1 MPAWRLSRRFGSAMA
16 LVALVGGLFAVSYG
30 FSGADGQG
38 AGQQLAVASGADSG
52 GNLTTDGFD
61 WT

>member
-1 MPAWRLSRRFGSAMA
+1 MPAWRLSRRFGSVMA

-30 FSGADGQG
+30 ASGAGLG
-38 AGQQLAVASGADSG
+38 TGHQLAVASGADSG

-61 WT
+61 WQ